1 MSAAGGQPRVALIV
15 GAGGGIGSAI
25 AHRLAR
31 AGAALALADR
41 DLARV
46 EALAAE
52 LKEACPGVLALR
64 CDAVVETETDW
75 TVGRVVGHFGRLD
88 ILVHCVGVTGPSSP
102 VHETAVAAWDDT
114 LAINLRSAF
123 LFSRAVVRPM
133 LEGGYG
139 RIVHLASI
147 AGKEGNAGQAAY
159 SVAKAGVMALVK
171 SQGKELARTGIRVN
185 AVAPA
190 AVKTALVEQMSPEL
204 RAAMLAKV
212 PMGRPGLPEEVA
224 NMVAWLAS
232 EECSFTTGA
241 TFDLSGGRATY

>member
-1 MSAAGGQPRVALIV
+1 MSGADTRGKVALIT
-15 GAGGGIGSAI
+15 GAGGGIGAAI
-25 AHRLAR
+25 AHRLVR
-31 AGAALALADR
+31 DGMALALIDR
-41 DLARV
+41 DLARIQ
-46 EALAAE
+46 ALADE
-52 LKEACPGVLALR
+52 FPEALALR
-64 CDAVVETETDW
+64 CNATDAGDVE
-75 TVGRVVGHFGRLD
+75 RVVGEICAHFGRLD
-88 ILVHCVGVTGPSSP
+88 VLVHGVGVAGPSRP
-102 VHETAVAAWDDT
+102 VHEVSVDEWDST

-123 LFSRAVVRPM
+123 LCSRAVVKPM
-133 LEGGYG
+133 LRGGYG
-139 RIVHLASI
+139 RIVHIASI
-147 AGKEGNAGQAAY
+147 AGKEGNADQAAY
-159 SVAKAGVMALVK
+159 SAAKAGVIALVK

-204 RAAMLAKV
+204 RAALLAKV